1 MRERGSCTRNS
12 SRDTTA
18 YMGTQPFMTMQS
30 VYRTFLV
37 LIVFLLPGLMAGSH
51 AQQSVSIP
59 NYWDPRER
67 VILPDLTPRT
77 RVRFLT
83 TADFPPFNFIDQR
96 DRVAG
101 FHIDLARAI
110 CGELKI
116 VEKCQLQV
124 LPWNEL
130 TTAITGGQGDAIIA
144 GLAVSAENRQQFLF
158 TRPFL
163 KLPARFVR
171 LKTTSL
177 PGQTAEALA
186 ERRVGVL
193 AKSAHEALLRAYFP
207 DIKPVTYGTT
217 DFLFDGLKTGEV
229 DAVFGDGVQLSFW
242 LGSNRADDCCTF
254 FDGPYFAPTFLGEGL
269 SVAVRNDSPDLVQAF
284 DHALQALSK
293 NGRLRE
299 LYLRYFPNGLY

>member
-1 MRERGSCTRNS
+1 
-12 SRDTTA
+12 
-18 YMGTQPFMTMQS
+18 MTLQT
-30 VYRTFLV
+30 VHRLFLV
-37 LIVFLLPGLMAGSH
+37 LILLLLPGTMSAVHG
-51 AQQSVSIP
+51 QQPVAIP

-77 RVRFLT
+77 RIRFLT

-101 FHIDLARAI
+101 FHVDLARAI
-110 CGELKI
+110 CSELAI

-130 TTAITGGQGDAIIA
+130 TSAITSGQGDAIIA
-144 GLAVSAENRQQFLF
+144 GLAVNSDNRKQFLF

-163 KLPARFVR
+163 KLPARFIR

-177 PGQTAEALA
+177 PTQDSQALA
-186 ERRVGVL
+186 QRRVGVL
-193 AKSAHEALLRAYFP
+193 AKSAHEALLRTYFP
-207 DIKPVTYGTT
+207 DIKPVTYGTA
-217 DFLFDGLKTGEV
+217 DFMFDGLKTGEV

-242 LGSNRADDCCTF
+242 LGSNRADDCCIF
-254 FDGPYFAPTFLGEGL
+254 FDGPYFAPAFLGEGL

-293 NGRLRE
+293 NGRLKE

>member
-1 MRERGSCTRNS
+1 MWGSGLPATVASWRTELS
-12 SRDTTA
+12 
-18 YMGTQPFMTMQS
+18 MTMPTASQF
-30 VYRTFLV
+30 FLAIM
-37 LIVFLLPGLMAGSH
+37 LSLLPGVIPMVH
-51 AQQSVSIP
+51 AQQPVAIP

-67 VILPDLTPRT
+67 VALSDLSPRT
-77 RVRFLT
+77 RIRFLT

-101 FHIDLARAI
+101 FHVDLARAI
-110 CGELKI
+110 CDELAI
-116 VEKCQLQV
+116 VDKCQLQV

-130 TTAITGGQGDAIIA
+130 TTAIASGQGDAIIA
-144 GLAVSAENRQQFLF
+144 GLAVNSENRKQFLF

-171 LKTTSL
+171 LKSTPL
-177 PGQTAEALA
+177 EGQGAEALVQ
-186 ERRVGVL
+186 RRVGVL
-193 AKSAHEALLRAYFP
+193 AKSAHEALLRSYFP
-207 DIKPVTYGTT
+207 DVKPVTYGNA

-242 LGSNRADDCCTF
+242 LGSNRANDCCVF
-254 FDGPYFAPTFLGEGL
+254 FDGPYFAPAFLGEGL
-269 SVAVRNDSPDLVQAF
+269 SVAVRGDSPDLVQAF

-293 NGRLRE
+293 NGRLKE

>member
-1 MRERGSCTRNS
+1 
-12 SRDTTA
+12 
-18 YMGTQPFMTMQS
+18 MTMQS
-30 VYRTFLV
+30 VCHTLLA
-37 LIVFLLPGLMAGSH
+37 LIVVLVTVAMPAAH
-51 AQQSVSIP
+51 AQQPVSIP

-77 RVRFLT
+77 RIRFLT

-101 FHIDLARAI
+101 FHVDLARAI
-110 CGELKI
+110 CGELDI

-130 TTAITGGQGDAIIA
+130 TSAITSGQGDAIIA
-144 GLAVSAENRQQFLF
+144 GLAVNAENRQQFLF

-163 KLPARFVR
+163 RLPARFVR

-186 ERRVGVL
+186 QRRVGVL

-207 DIKPVTYGTT
+207 DVKPVTYGTA

-254 FDGPYFAPTFLGEGL
+254 FDGPYFAPAFLGEGL
-269 SVAVRNDSPDLVQAF
+269 SVAVRNDSRDLAQAF

-293 NGRLRE
+293 NGRLKE